1 MKKRILIVDDDDQ
14 FRLMLRRLLEREGYE
29 VFEARDGKEGIKAYR
44 NLRTDVVVTD
54 IIMPEMEG
62 VETIMKLRKEF
73 PDVKVFAIS
82 GGGRNSPDSYLS
94 MAEKLG
100 ARFIMEK
107 PLDRQLFLEK
117 LTALIAE
124 EE

>member
-1 MKKRILIVDDDDQ
+1 MKKRILIVDDDAQ

-29 VFEARDGKEGIKAYR
+29 VFEAGDGKEGIKAYR
-44 NLRTDVVVTD
+44 NLRTEVVVTD

-73 PDVKVFAIS
+73 PGVKIFAIS

-107 PLDRQLFLEK
+107 PLDRPSFLEK
-117 LTALIAE
+117 LAALIAE
-124 EE
+124 GQ